1 MKKTLHIALAII
13 GLTATIQAQVANF
26 DGMALDST
34 GFWNGADGAGNYTE
48 EGFSFFNSYGDS
60 WGSWSGFSVS
70 SVQDD
75 TTGTWTN
82 QYGVN
87 TGMSYS
93 GDNFAVATMGASV
106 SFDLK
111 TIDGFYITNS
121 TFATQSMLNGDA
133 FAKQFGGVSGDDE
146 DWYML
151 SVVGVLDA
159 DTVATGTVD
168 FYLADYRFA
177 DNTEDYIINDW
188 TWLDLSSLG
197 NITSLQF
204 NWSSSD
210 NGDWGMNTPAYFCMD
225 DLSVNT
231 VGVEELSSEAL
242 SVYPNPVK
250 NQFAVNT
257 SGDLSVFDLSGKLV
271 KFTTVEAGDIVSVS
285 NLNSG
290 IYFVKIGSLVQKI
303 VKL

>member
-1 MKKTLHIALAII
+1 MKKTLLIAIAFM
-13 GLTATIQAQVANF
+13 GFTAATQAQVANF
-26 DGMALDST
+26 DGLDLDST
-34 GFWNGADGAGNYTE
+34 GFWNGADGMGNYIE
-48 EGFSFFNSYGDS
+48 EGFSFFNSYDDS

-75 TTGTWTN
+75 STGTWAN

-87 TGMSYS
+87 TGMAFS

-121 TFATQSMLNGDA
+121 TYASQSMLNGD
-133 FAKQFGGVSGDDE
+133 FYAKKFGGETGNDE
-146 DWYML
+146 DWFML
-151 SVVGVLDA
+151 SVSGMIDSMST
-159 DTVATGTVD
+159 DTIE
-168 FYLADYRFA
+168 FYLADFRFA
-177 DNTEDYIINDW
+177 DNTEDYIVNDW

-225 DLSVNT
+225 NLSVNT
-231 VGVEELSSEAL
+231 VGINEATSSSLA
-242 SVYPNPVK
+242 VYPNPVK
-250 NQFAVNT
+250 NQFTVNT
-257 SGDLSVFDLSGKLV
+257 SGDLFVYDLAGKKVLS
-271 KFTTVEAGDIVSVS
+271 TVVSAGESISTVD
-285 NLNSG
+285 LKTG
-290 IYFVKIGSLVQKI
+290 IYFVKMGSLVKKI
-303 VKL
+303 IKL

>member
-1 MKKTLHIALAII
+1 MKNILLIAIFFL
-13 GLTATIQAQVANF
+13 GFVHNSQAQIATF
-26 DGMALDST
+26 ETIELDST

-48 EGFSFFNSYGDS
+48 EGFSFFNLYDDS
-60 WGSWSGFSVS
+60 WGSWSGFSIS

-75 TTGTWTN
+75 TIGTWAN

-87 TGMSYS
+87 TGMAYS
-93 GDNFAVATMGASV
+93 GDNFAVATNGASV
-106 SFDLK
+106 SVDLK
-111 TIDGFYITNS
+111 TLDGFYITNS
-121 TFATQSMLNGDA
+121 TYATQSMLHGDA

-151 SVVGVLDA
+151 SVVGMV
-159 DTVATGTVD
+159 DTLATDTIE

-177 DNTEDYIINDW
+177 DNTEDYIVNDW

-197 NITSLQF
+197 NITSLHF

-225 DLSVNT
+225 ELSVNT
-231 VGVEELSSEAL
+231 VGVEEVASASF

-250 NQFAVNT
+250 NQFTVNT
-257 SGDLSVFDLSGKLV
+257 SGDLLVFDLAGKLV
-271 KFTTVEAGDIVSVS
+271 LSTVVSAGEFVSVAD
-285 NLNSG
+285 LKTG
-290 IYFVKIGSLVQKI
+290 IYFVKIGSSVQKI

>member
-1 MKKTLHIALAII
+1 MKKTLLILIAFMS
-13 GLTATIQAQVANF
+13 LTATTQAQIATF
-26 DGMALDST
+26 DGQDLDST
-34 GFWNGADGAGNYTE
+34 GFWNGADGTGNYTE
-48 EGFSFFNSYGDS
+48 EGFSFYNSYNS
-60 WGSWSGFSVS
+60 EWASWSGFSVS

-75 TTGTWTN
+75 STGTWGN

-87 TGMSYS
+87 TGMAYS
-93 GDNFAVATMGASV
+93 GNNFAVATTGASV
-106 SFDLK
+106 SFELN

-121 TFATQSMLNGDA
+121 TYATESMLNGDS
-133 FAKQFGGVSGDDE
+133 FAKQFGGESGDDE
-146 DWYML
+146 DWYLL
-151 SVVGVLDA
+151 SIIGLV
-159 DTVATGTVD
+159 DTVVTDTIE
-168 FYLADYRFA
+168 FYLADYRFS
-177 DNTEDYIINDW
+177 DNTQDYIVNDW

-210 NGDWGMNTPAYFCMD
+210 YSDWGINTPAYFCMD

-231 VGVEELSSEAL
+231 VGVEELYSKAL

-250 NQFAVNT
+250 NQFTVNT
-257 SGDLSVFDLSGKLV
+257 SGDLGVFDLSGKLV
-271 KFTTVEAGDIVSVS
+271 HSTIVKVGDIVSVS

-290 IYFVKIGSLVQKI
+290 IYFVKVGALVQKI

>member
-1 MKKTLHIALAII
+1 MKNILLIAIFFL
-13 GLTATIQAQVANF
+13 GFVHNSQAQIATF
-26 DGMALDST
+26 ETIELDST

-48 EGFSFFNSYGDS
+48 EGFSFFNLYDDS
-60 WGSWSGFSVS
+60 WGSWSGFSIS

-75 TTGTWTN
+75 TIGTWAN

-87 TGMSYS
+87 TGMAYS
-93 GDNFAVATMGASV
+93 GDNFAVATNGASV
-106 SFDLK
+106 SVDLK
-111 TIDGFYITNS
+111 TLDGFYITNS
-121 TFATQSMLNGDA
+121 TYATQSMLHGDA

-151 SVVGVLDA
+151 SVVGMV
-159 DTVATGTVD
+159 DTLATDTIE

-177 DNTEDYIINDW
+177 DNSEDYIVNDW

-204 NWSSSD
+204 SWSSSD

-231 VGVEELSSEAL
+231 VGVEEVVSEDL
-242 SVYPNPVK
+242 SVYPNPVQ
-250 NQFAVNT
+250 NQIRVNID
-257 SGDLSVFDLSGKLV
+257 GVLAIYDLSGKLV
-271 KFTTVEAGDIVSVS
+271 KSEIVVAGNAISVNELKNGTYIV
-285 NLNSG
+285 
-290 IYFVKIGSLVQKI
+290 KMGSLVQKI

>member
-1 MKKTLHIALAII
+1 MKKTLLILIAFMS
-13 GLTATIQAQVANF
+13 LTATTEAQIATF
-26 DGMALDST
+26 DGLALDTT

-48 EGFSFFNSYGDS
+48 EGFNFLNSYDDS
-60 WGSWSGFSVS
+60 WGSWAGFSIS

-75 TTGTWTN
+75 STGTWVN

-87 TGMSYS
+87 TGMAYS
-93 GDNFAVATMGASV
+93 GNNFAVATMGASV
-106 SFDLK
+106 SFELS

-121 TFATQSMLNGDA
+121 TYASGSMLNGDS
-133 FAKQFGGVSGDDE
+133 FAKQFGGESGGDE
-146 DWYML
+146 DWYLL
-151 SVVGVLDA
+151 SIIGLV
-159 DTVATGTVD
+159 DTVVTDTIE
-168 FYLADYRFA
+168 FYLADYRFS
-177 DNTEDYIINDW
+177 DTTQDYIVNDW

-197 NITSLQF
+197 NITSLLF

-225 DLSVNT
+225 DLSLNT
-231 VGVEELSSEAL
+231 VGVEELYSNSL

-250 NQFAVNT
+250 NQFTVNT
-257 SGDLSVFDLSGKLV
+257 SGALGVFDLSGKLV
-271 KFTTVEAGDIVSVS
+271 KSTTVKVGDIVSVS

-290 IYFVKIGSLVQKI
+290 IYFVKVGALVQKI

>member
-1 MKKTLHIALAII
+1 MKKKLLIAFAFI
-13 GLTATIQAQVANF
+13 GLTAITQAQIATF
-26 DGMALDST
+26 DGLDLGPT
-34 GFWNGADGAGNYTE
+34 GFWNGEDVAGNYTE
-48 EGFSFFNSYGDS
+48 DGFSFFNYYDDS

-70 SVQDD
+70 SVLDD
-75 TTGTWTN
+75 TTGTWGN

-87 TGMSYS
+87 TGYAYS
-93 GDNFAVATMGASV
+93 GVNFAVATMGASV

-111 TIDGFYITNS
+111 TLDGFYITNS
-121 TFATQSMLNGDA
+121 TYVTLSILNGDS
-133 FAKQFGGVSGDDE
+133 FAKQFGGESGDDE

-151 SVVGVLDA
+151 SVVGMVDA
-159 DTVATGTVD
+159 VVAGTVD
-168 FYLADYRFA
+168 FYLADYRFT

-188 TWLDLSSLG
+188 SWLDLSSLG

-231 VGVEELSSEAL
+231 VGVEVLASEAL

-250 NQFAVNT
+250 NKFAVNT

-271 KFTTVEAGDIVSVS
+271 KFTTVESGDVVSVS
-285 NLNSG
+285 NLNRG
-290 IYFVKIGSLVQKI
+290 LYFVKVGSLVQKI

>member
-1 MKKTLHIALAII
+1 MKKTLLILIAFMS
-13 GLTATIQAQVANF
+13 LTATTEAQIATF
-26 DGMALDST
+26 DGLALDTT

-48 EGFSFFNSYGDS
+48 EGFSFYNSYNS
-60 WGSWSGFSVS
+60 EWTSWSGFSVS
-70 SVQDD
+70 SIQNDS
-75 TTGTWTN
+75 TGTFGN

-87 TGMSYS
+87 TGMAYS
-93 GDNFAVATMGASV
+93 GDNFAVATFGASV

-111 TIDGFYITNS
+111 TVDGFYITNS
-121 TFATQSMLNGDA
+121 TYASQSMLNGDD
-133 FAKQFGGVSGDDE
+133 FAKKFGGDSGDDE
-146 DWYML
+146 DWYLL
-151 SVVGVLDA
+151 SIIGLV
-159 DTVATGTVD
+159 DTVVTDTIE
-168 FYLADYRFA
+168 FYLADYRFS
-177 DNTEDYIINDW
+177 DNTQDYIVNDW
-188 TWLDLSSLG
+188 TWLDLTAFG

-231 VGVEELSSEAL
+231 VGVEEIYSNAL

-250 NQFAVNT
+250 NQFTVNT
-257 SGDLSVFDLSGKLV
+257 VGDLGVFDLAGKLV
-271 KFTTVEAGDIVSVS
+271 KSTTVKVGDIVSVS

-290 IYFVKIGSLVQKI
+290 IYFVKVGALVQKI